1 MSEHRIER
9 YGDGEDSVVIEFIPS
24 EEVPDEIRKD
34 NKIFLP
40 GTQAIVM
47 SNAAEPDG
55 PRLYFTEGE
64 WEAFVLG
71 VKDGEFDDLL
81 EDLPEDLPQDA
92 EPGPSGQP

>member
-1 MSEHRIER
+1 MTEYRKEL
-9 YGDGEDSVVIEFIPS
+9 YGDEEDGVIIEFIPS
-24 EEVPDEIRKD
+24 EDVPDEMRKD

-81 EDLPEDLPQDA
+81 EDLPEDA
-92 EPGPSGQP
+92 EGEPADGAATS